1 MSCCASSPYSAC
13 RRCIRPS
20 DVWSDDEADF
30 TTMETAMP
38 EPRSRFAIIRTPQV
52 HPP

>member
-1 MSCCASSPYSAC
+1 MSCFASSPYSAC

-20 DVWSDDEADF
+20 DVRPADDEADF
-30 TTMETAMP
+30 TMETAMP
-38 EPRSRFAIIRTPQV
+38 EPRSRFAIVRTPQV